1 MRVGPQNRISRHLSF
16 TLMFILPSLA
26 GCPNAPLSYNLRRWG
41 TTTVLVPPNQRSTNE
56 NSSLLIAKLKN
67 ARRKSTSGTRC
78 DAEGPVVALH
88 WHGKALEIRVKA
100 ESYVAERTEASQS
113 PGEVSGMYLEP
124 LQDIGTFHAQ
134 LLQLES
140 KGCFSSVEARR
151 IRRAVAERFPLP
163 PSIAYRYQL
172 GSYDTTGF
180 IELTPDFRLNV
191 VTPIYDADSQTLEH
205 QIGYEIAYYNFAPA
219 AGDGRVTASLVSVA
233 EFRPGQPETVTT
245 TPRNRV
251 DFPTS
256 PSYFH
261 VAFKTEKTSAR
272 HVTRAFLLS
281 STDELQLDAG
291 TKQLQDA
298 SVDTCE
304 IVSTSGVKC
313 IGFPPNFGVSVELRV
328 RVNHKEA
335 FVQLDGIVLDALGLK
350 NLSADVPKSLRVTRL
365 FQGRP
370 VPIVFDRTKKDI
382 LALTL
387 MPGDEITW

>member
-1 MRVGPQNRISRHLSF
+1 MPPQKKPQPIWLGLIVSA
-16 TLMFILPSLA
+16 SLLLTA
-26 GCPNAPLSYNLRRWG
+26 CPNAPLGYKLQRWG
-41 TTTVLVPPNQRSTNE
+41 TISVLVPPNQRSTNE
-56 NSSLLIAKLKN
+56 NSGLLISNLKN
-67 ARRKSTSGTRC
+67 ARRKSTSLSC
-78 DAEGPVVALH
+78 DTEGSVVALH

-113 PGEVSGMYLEP
+113 RGEVSGMYLDP
-124 LQDIGTFHAQ
+124 LQDVGTFHAQ

-140 KGCFSSVEARR
+140 KGCFNSIEARR

-180 IELTPDFRLNV
+180 FELTPDFRLEV
-191 VTPIYDADSQTLEH
+191 VSPIYDSDGPQTVEH
-205 QIGYEIAYYNFAPA
+205 QTGYEVAYYGFRSPPN
-219 AGDGRVTASLVSVA
+219 DSRVTASLTSIA
-233 EFRPGQPETVTT
+233 EFHPSQPSIPKNA
-245 TPRNRV
+245 PRNKV

-256 PSYFH
+256 PNYFH
-261 VAFKTEKTSAR
+261 LLFKTEKTPAR

-281 STDELQLDAG
+281 STDDLQLDTG
-291 TKQLQDA
+291 TKQLQAA

-304 IVSTSGVKC
+304 VVSTSGVKC

-328 RVNHKEA
+328 RVNHKET
-335 FVQLDGIVLDALGLK
+335 FVQLDGTVLDALGLK
-350 NLSADVPKSLRVTRL
+350 NLSAEVPKNLRVTRL

-370 VPIVFDRTKKDI
+370 VRIVFDSTKKDI